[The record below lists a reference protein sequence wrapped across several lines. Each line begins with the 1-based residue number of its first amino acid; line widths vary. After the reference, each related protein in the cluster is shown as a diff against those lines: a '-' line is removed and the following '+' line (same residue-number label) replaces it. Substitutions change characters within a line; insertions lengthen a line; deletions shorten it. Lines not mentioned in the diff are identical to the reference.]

1 MKPMA
6 LSLTAG
12 AFTPF
17 TPGGAPV
24 DSVTKNL
31 KKYGVEDKDEV
42 QKVKDYIA
50 GVKKCI
56 ESSNGVI
63 SLDLFNKI
71 GDVKLCS

>member
-1 MKPMA
+1 MA

-17 TPGGAPV
+17 TPGPV

-63 SLDLFNKI
+63 SLDLFSKI
-71 GDVKLCS
+71 GEVKLCS